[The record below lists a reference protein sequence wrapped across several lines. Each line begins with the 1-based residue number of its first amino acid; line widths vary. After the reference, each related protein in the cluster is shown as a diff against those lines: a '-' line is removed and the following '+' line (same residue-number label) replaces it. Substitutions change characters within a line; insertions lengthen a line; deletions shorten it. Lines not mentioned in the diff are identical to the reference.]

1 MSNLVASEQLL
12 ELIFSAAEEG
22 MNMLQQNALVPF
34 ALVMRKEG
42 VSLQRFTA
50 PDSDEALE
58 KAEANLRESD
68 AEVLGYALVYDAT
81 IEMENSEYDA
91 LLIEAAERGAEN
103 AYRFA
108 QRYQP
113 ATVKMPP
120 YTIGQVAYLGE
131 AESFLRA

>member
-1 MSNLVASEQLL
+1 MSLSISERLW
-12 ELIFSAAEEG
+12 ELIDNAVNEG
-22 MNMLQQNALVPF
+22 LMMLQQDALVPF

-50 PDSDEALE
+50 PDSGEALE
-58 KAEANLRESD
+58 KAEASLRESD
-68 AEVLGYALVYDAT
+68 VEVLGYALVYDAT

-120 YTIGQVAYLGE
+120 YTIGALAYLGE
-131 AESFLRA
+131 AESFLRG